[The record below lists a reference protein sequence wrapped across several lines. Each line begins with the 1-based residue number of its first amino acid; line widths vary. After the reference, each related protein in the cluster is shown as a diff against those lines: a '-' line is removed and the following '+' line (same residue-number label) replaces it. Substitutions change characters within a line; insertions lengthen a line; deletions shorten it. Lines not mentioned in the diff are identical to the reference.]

1 MDEIN
6 NFRYIWLEW
15 VIPLIKDLYKQ
26 TDNVF
31 REFCNFRI
39 RNLENICNNAEVFYQ
54 HKREEVKRT
63 FYGKY
68 LKGDSKTQHRMD
80 FHKISAIIC
89 RTLIEYKVYDF
100 DEKLCQEYVDKN
112 IDIYNTDWFVKN
124 ALINF
129 RLAFYSSV
137 VFMFHAMQFEYCK
150 DNTQLFNLL
159 EQKGKLDLY
168 ETYISNSGK
177 VKESFENC
185 IVFDL
190 AKRDIANQSF
200 DYFMYAIVMY
210 QLEEHNK
217 NLLLNRK

>member
-15 VIPLIKDLYKQ
+15 IVPLIKDLCNQ
-26 TDNVF
+26 TDDIF
-31 REFCNFRI
+31 RKFCNFRI
-39 RNLENICNNAEVFYQ
+39 RNLENIYNNAERFYQ

-63 FYGKY
+63 FYGEY
-68 LKGDSKTQHRMD
+68 LIGDSKTQHRMD

-100 DEKLCQEYVDKN
+100 DEKLCQEYIDKN

-137 VFMFHAMQFEYCK
+137 VFMFHAMQFEYYK
-150 DNTQLFNLL
+150 DNAQLFNLL
-159 EQKGKLDLY
+159 EQKGKLNLY
-168 ETYISNSGK
+168 EMYTSNNGK

-190 AKRDIANQSF
+190 AKRDIGNQSF

-217 NLLLNRK
+217 NLLLNGK